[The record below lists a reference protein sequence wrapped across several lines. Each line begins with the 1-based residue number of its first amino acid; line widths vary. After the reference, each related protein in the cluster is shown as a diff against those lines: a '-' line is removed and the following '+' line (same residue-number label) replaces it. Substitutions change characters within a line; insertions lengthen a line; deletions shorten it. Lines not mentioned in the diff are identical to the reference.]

1 MSARRTID
9 VRTVTTVVTAA
20 ALTAAV
26 FLFALSEI
34 AHPSDMQ
41 ARLARATATLSDVEA
56 SLQSPGDAD
65 AYPPHALCR
74 MGANAAGPALQD
86 RVTALAAGN
95 GLTLTGVS
103 ATPGVADET
112 AGGIA
117 PVSLQFQTSGRYDAV
132 IGFMGALAR
141 NQPEIFADS
150 VDLKSETS
158 AVSLTFEGRIQ
169 RRRYVRSGDGHDHRQ
184 PGGPGGEQRQRQRGF
199 QLVEPADH
207 AEHHRWCGDQRR
219 GRDASR
225 SRDGDGERDLDHLLA
240 DDRLPP
246 GSDGFQYT
254 ATNATATSS
263 AATVSITV
271 KPQGTL
277 VANNVGATVAFG
289 SSNNA
294 ITLTITGGTA
304 TSVAVSSQPSHGTAA
319 ASGTAI
325 TYTPGSGYSGS
336 DSFQYTASNAGGAS
350 APGTVFVTVNPAP
363 VTKTVV
369 IVAGTTS
376 WVVPSDWNSANNMV
390 QVIGPGGNGG
400 GSLGSPLSTGSGGG
414 GGQFAQINNVSL
426 TPGAVVSV
434 QVGGGGSQSDTWFL
448 SSTTVRGQAGQ
459 NATSASG
466 TTTGSGTPGSG
477 GSSRREAPSST
488 TAGTAAAAS

>member
-56 SLQSPGDAD
+56 KLQEPGDAD
-65 AYPPHALCR
+65 AYPPHALCQ

-158 AVSLTFEGRIQ
+158 AVSLTFEGRV
-169 RRRYVRSGDGHDHRQ
+169 YCS
-184 PGGPGGEQRQRQRGF
+184 P
-199 QLVEPADH
+199 PAH
-207 AEHHRWCGDQRR
+207 
-219 GRDASR
+219 S
-225 SRDGDGERDLDHLLA
+225 
-240 DDRLPP
+240 
-246 GSDGFQYT
+246 
-254 ATNATATSS
+254 
-263 AATVSITV
+263 
-271 KPQGTL
+271 
-277 VANNVGATVAFG
+277 
-289 SSNNA
+289 
-294 ITLTITGGTA
+294 
-304 TSVAVSSQPSHGTAA
+304 
-319 ASGTAI
+319 
-325 TYTPGSGYSGS
+325 
-336 DSFQYTASNAGGAS
+336 
-350 APGTVFVTVNPAP
+350 
-363 VTKTVV
+363 
-369 IVAGTTS
+369 
-376 WVVPSDWNSANNMV
+376 
-390 QVIGPGGNGG
+390 
-400 GSLGSPLSTGSGGG
+400 
-414 GGQFAQINNVSL
+414 
-426 TPGAVVSV
+426 
-434 QVGGGGSQSDTWFL
+434 
-448 SSTTVRGQAGQ
+448 
-459 NATSASG
+459 
-466 TTTGSGTPGSG
+466 
-477 GSSRREAPSST
+477 
-488 TAGTAAAAS
+488 